1 MGYLRTDFLLFF
13 VWYQVELS
21 KLDQDKA
28 HIQITYVE
36 PYFDNYGKIKI
47 KYIIEF
53 KIINVEVF
61 YLLNANTQAQKKK
74 QSWVRLCWPLD
85 HKI

>member
-1 MGYLRTDFLLFF
+1 M
-13 VWYQVELS
+13 ELS

-47 KYIIEF
+47 KKCCFWIEIELNWIKNYIF
-53 KIINVEVF
+53 LSF
-61 YLLNANTQAQKKK
+61 LFF
-74 QSWVRLCWPLD
+74 
-85 HKI
+85 